1 MLIVREVGRVRL
13 SGVAIPLARKDTPAA
28 ARFKTQT
35 HTANAGE
42 QVDESER
49 NTAIIAAR
57 YSQGLTDVHTPEQR
71 SYNMSHIRGRDTAPE
86 MRVRRILHAAGL
98 RYRLHGK
105 SLPGKPDL
113 VFAGRKT
120 VVFVHGC
127 FWHMHSCKYGK
138 PAPATNRIS
147 GPRSGAPMRTA
158 TTEEPRRA

>member
-1 MLIVREVGRVRL
+1 
-13 SGVAIPLARKDTPAA
+13 
-28 ARFKTQT
+28 
-35 HTANAGE
+35 
-42 QVDESER
+42 
-49 NTAIIAAR
+49 
-57 YSQGLTDVHTPEQR
+57 LTDVHTPEQR

-138 PAPATNRIS
+138 PAPATNRDFWAAKR
-147 GPRSGAPMRTA
+147 RSNAERDQRNRAALEAEGWRVFEIWECETRDLRTLPDRLLEIIEHLRAPAARSSDKLLA
-158 TTEEPRRA
+158 RSL